1 MYIMS
6 QVVCITEKEK
16 KNPYLLKG
24 FTILDTYVEY
34 TSFPIKVCRFS
45 FKCFQMYA
53 FVAQEI
59 AFWNLWPA

>member
-1 MYIMS
+1 MYIIS
-6 QVVCITEKEK
+6 GLLCIKKKKTHLLEQV
-16 KNPYLLKG
+16 
-24 FTILDTYVEY
+24 FTIFGTYIEY
-34 TSFPIKVCRFS
+34 TSFPIKAHWFD